1 MTVTLNKD
9 EILQRAYGFMREFSD
24 AHYKMGEAQNFIR
37 GLCEVFGFSN
47 KRLVSFEQ
55 RVKKL
60 GGKSGRIDGFY
71 PGKLLIEMKSRGE
84 DLDEAYRQATGY
96 LPGLPDPELPEYC
109 LVSDFEN
116 LHLYKLSAHAQPLK
130 HKLPDFAKYIDSYLF
145 LADYEPQAQKDQI
158 AVDESAARKIAQL
171 HDAMRAGGYVGE
183 DLQRYLVCRRIP
195 RRPVRP
201 TDHAPG
207 PAQGPP
213 KTRHRRR
220 RRLPTQRRQKDLRL
234 RRRTRGLPVRAVST
248 HNQLAACASS

>member
-9 EILQRAYGFMREFSD
+9 EILQRANGFMREFAD
-24 AHYKMGEAQNFIR
+24 AHYEMGEAQNFIR

-47 KRLVSFEQ
+47 KRIVSFEQ

-84 DLDEAYRQATGY
+84 DLEKAFTQATQY
-96 LPGLPDPELPEYC
+96 LPGLPEAELPDYC

-116 LHLYKLSAHAQPLK
+116 LRLYDLSAHAPPLK

-171 HDAMRAGGYVGE
+171 HDAMRAGGYIGE
-183 DLQRYLVCRRIP
+183 DLQRYLVRLLFCLF
-195 RRPVRP
+195 
-201 TDHAPG
+201 
-207 PAQGPP
+207 AQDTGIF
-213 KTRHRRR
+213 
-220 RRLPTQRRQKDLRL
+220 QRR
-234 RRRTRGLPVRAVST
+234 
-248 HNQLAACASS
+248 